1 MESKR
6 QQPAAAAAEPWTDYP
21 RAQHSSPQILPLTS
35 AFPSSGQIIRLTSTS
50 ALRTFE
56 LRRDPLSEQWLLA
69 AITDAGAAA
78 A

>member
-35 AFPSSGQIIRLTSTS
+35 AFPSSGQIIRLS
-50 ALRTFE
+50 ARTELRTFL
-56 LRRDPLSEQWLLA
+56 LRRNPGTEQWLLES
-69 AITDAGAAA
+69 IS
-78 A
+78 

>member
-1 MESKR
+1 M
-6 QQPAAAAAEPWTDYP
+6 
-21 RAQHSSPQILPLTS
+21 
-35 AFPSSGQIIRLTSTS
+35 PSLNFFRGQIIRLTLTS